1 MLFAIIGTIVLVCIL
16 LFRIFVK
23 IPITGA
29 LALFKGK
36 TGGCGC
42 FLGGLAVLFVGG
54 LLIWY
59 IISDLF

>member
-1 MLFAIIGTIVLVCIL
+1 MLFAIVGTIVLVCII

-23 IPITGA
+23 IPISGA

-36 TGGCGC
+36 IGGCGC
-42 FLGGLAVLFVGG
+42 LLGGLAVLFFGG

-59 IISDLF
+59 IIADLF